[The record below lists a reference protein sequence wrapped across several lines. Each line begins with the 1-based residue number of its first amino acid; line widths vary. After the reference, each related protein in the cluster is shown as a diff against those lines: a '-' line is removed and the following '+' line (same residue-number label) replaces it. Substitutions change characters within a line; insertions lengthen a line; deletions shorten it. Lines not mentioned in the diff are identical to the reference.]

1 MKIDKNFLGGFSR
14 SLQISNFMKIRPV
27 GVQLFHPD
35 EHSRANRPWVL
46 GTLNLRRLEVI
57 GTGWA

>member
-27 GVQLFHPD
+27 GVQLFHAD
-35 EHSRANRPWVL
+35 RETFTGKSTL
-46 GTLNLRRLEVI
+46 GTGNFKF
-57 GTGWA
+57 TKAWS